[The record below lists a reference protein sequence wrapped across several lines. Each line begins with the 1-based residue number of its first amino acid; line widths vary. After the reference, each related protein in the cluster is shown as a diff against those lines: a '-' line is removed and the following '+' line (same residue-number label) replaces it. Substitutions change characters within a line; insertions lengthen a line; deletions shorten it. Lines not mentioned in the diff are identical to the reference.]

1 MSKTKVL
8 SSCIAFLLICQV
20 ICQNAHA
27 WRAGFSN
34 QSFPYT
40 EHPETS
46 DKAACMAGY
55 GMLCWR
61 HATGSHDSVGVQ
73 ALFLTDEVN
82 DSLVFISLDAIG
94 FSQTLAKTVRE
105 RLSTETLLAKENI
118 LLTATH
124 THSSIDLQG
133 LWGGLNEQQEQAIA
147 EAIVETAKNA
157 WGKTQKVSL
166 HTATSNGL
174 KGFNRRTK
182 NNDIIP
188 QILTIQLLNDQNKPF
203 VTVFTLGSHPVVLG
217 KDNTRLS
224 SDWVHY
230 ARTKLTEQQGSPAM
244 FINGTLGDVLP
255 GQDNPRTFAYAET
268 YGTEIAGLI
277 INSLK
282 NSEPLESSL
291 KYCTETIEDKAD
303 NYSLIMATKALRNGT
318 VDWND
323 PFSKSYRTRA
333 SVIALGKVV
342 FLTTPGE
349 PVTSMGRLLMRLVE
363 HNPVAVLGLTHD
375 SMGYLIPDKETKED
389 GNEERLMIS
398 HTLSGKIFKSLQHL
412 VSKCLI
418 QPD

>member
-1 MSKTKVL
+1 MVMNKTKVL
-8 SSCIAFLLICQV
+8 NLCFALLFVCQS
-20 ICQNAHA
+20 ASG
-27 WRAGFSN
+27 WRAGFSS
-34 QSFPYT
+34 QSIPYT

-46 DKAACMAGY
+46 DKAVCMAGY

-61 HATGSHDSVGVQ
+61 HATGSHDPVGVQ

-94 FSQTLAKTVRE
+94 FSQALAKTVRE
-105 RLSTETLLAKENI
+105 RLSKETRLAKENI
-118 LLTATH
+118 ILTATH

-133 LWGGLNEQQEQAIA
+133 LWGGLNEQQEQAIV
-147 EAIVETAKNA
+147 EATVEAAKKA
-157 WGKTQKVSL
+157 WGKARKVSL
-166 HTATSNGL
+166 HAATSNDL
-174 KGFNRRTK
+174 KGYNRRTK

-188 QILTIQLLNDQNKPF
+188 QILTIQLLNDQSKPL

-230 ARTKLTEQQGSPAM
+230 ARTKLEEKQGSPAM
-244 FINGTLGDVLP
+244 FINGVLGDVLP
-255 GQDNPRTFAYAET
+255 GQNNPRTFAYAET

-282 NSEPLESSL
+282 KSEPLESSL

-303 NYSLIMATKALRNGT
+303 NYSLIMATKALQNGT

-323 PFSKSYRTRA
+323 PFSRAYRTRA
-333 SVIALGKVV
+333 SVIALGKIV

-349 PVTSMGRLLMRLVE
+349 PVTSMGRQLMKLVE

-375 SMGYLIPDKETKED
+375 SLGYLIPDKDTEME
-389 GNEERLMIS
+389 GYEERLMIS
-398 HTLSGKIFKSLQHL
+398 HTLSGKVFKSLQHL

-418 QPD
+418 RPD